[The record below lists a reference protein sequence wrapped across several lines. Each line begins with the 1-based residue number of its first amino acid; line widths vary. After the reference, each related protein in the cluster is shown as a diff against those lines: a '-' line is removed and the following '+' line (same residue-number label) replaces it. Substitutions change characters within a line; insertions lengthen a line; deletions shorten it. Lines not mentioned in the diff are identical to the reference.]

1 MFGALTVRLVVDGE
15 AAQHVVG
22 PLGSAEAA
30 ALQHHVERFW
40 GNVKIIEN
48 YYFTAYMLT
57 ASCWVCFVL
66 SKVLVKTLF
75 EL

>member
-30 ALQHHVERFW
+30 APQHHVERFC
-40 GNVKIIEN
+40 GNMFKLLTIII
-48 YYFTAYMLT
+48 FTAY
-57 ASCWVCFVL
+57 VL
-66 SKVLVKTLF
+66 HAK
-75 EL
+75 

>member
-30 ALQHHVERFW
+30 APQHHVERFW
-40 GNVKIIEN
+40 GNMFKFST
-48 YYFTAYMLT
+48 YSAFTAYMLA
-57 ASCWVCFVL
+57 ASCSNISMLRVNAQ
-66 SKVLVKTLF
+66 
-75 EL
+75 

>member
-30 ALQHHVERFW
+30 APQHHVERFW
-40 GNVKIIEN
+40 GNMLKLSS
-48 YYFTAYMLT
+48 YCTFTVYMLA
-57 ASCWVCFVL
+57 ASNISMLCVNAQ
-66 SKVLVKTLF
+66 
-75 EL
+75 